1 MTKGAS
7 MEAKLKIE
15 IKRTKPNE
23 AEIEVYGETYTI
35 LVPLARSLLLLDYV
49 EFAGFDVP
57 HPLEEKGI
65 LYVRVKE
72 GDPIDAVFE
81 AINNLKREYTELK
94 SSLLEE
100 LGKLKQEK

>member
-1 MTKGAS
+1 

-23 AEIEVYGETYTI
+23 AEIEVYGETYTL
-35 LVPLARSLLLLDYV
+35 LVPLAQSLLSLDNV

-57 HPLEEKGI
+57 HPLEDKGV
-65 LYVRVKE
+65 LYVRVKD
-72 GDPIDAVFE
+72 GDPISAVFE
-81 AINNLKREYTELK
+81 AINNLKSEYSELK

-100 LGKLKQEK
+100 LDRLKQEK

>member
-1 MTKGAS
+1 
-7 MEAKLKIE
+7 MEAKLRIE

-23 AEIEVYGETYTI
+23 AEIEVYGETYTL
-35 LVPLARSLLLLDYV
+35 LVPLAQSLISLNYV

-57 HPLEEKGI
+57 HPLEEKGV

-81 AINNLKREYTELK
+81 AINNLKKEYGELK

-100 LGKLKQEK
+100 LAKLKREK

>member
-1 MTKGAS
+1 MKS
-7 MEAKLKIE
+7 KLRIQ
-15 IKRTKPNE
+15 IKKTKPNE

-35 LVPLARSLLLLDYV
+35 LVPLAQSLLSLSRV

-57 HPLEEKGI
+57 HPLEEKGV

-72 GDPIDAVFE
+72 GDPIDAVFV
-81 AINNLKREYTELK
+81 ALNNLKKEYSELK

-100 LGKLKQEK
+100 LEKLK

>member
-1 MTKGAS
+1 MGTK
-7 MEAKLKIE
+7 LRVE

-23 AEIEVYGETYTI
+23 AEIEVYGETYTL
-35 LVPLARSLLLLDYV
+35 LVPLAQSLISLNYV

-65 LYVRVKE
+65 LYVRVRE
-72 GDPIDAVFE
+72 GDPVDAVFE
-81 AINNLKREYTELK
+81 AINNLKREYGELK

-100 LGKLKQEK
+100 LARLKQEK

>member
-1 MTKGAS
+1 
-7 MEAKLKIE
+7 MEAKLKVE
-15 IKRTKPNE
+15 IRRTKPNE

-35 LVPLARSLLLLDYV
+35 LVPLASSLLSLDHV

-57 HPLEEKGI
+57 HPLEEKGV

-72 GDPIDAVFE
+72 GDPIDAIFA
-81 AINNLKREYTELK
+81 AINNLKKEYNELK

-100 LGKLKQEK
+100 FGKLKRETGVQ